1 MSDKTILAVP
11 GSKKK
16 MSVPKPLKRSLQ
28 VLVSVALTCLVVLA
42 LILGNA
48 MLMAKGSSSQG
59 FHNWLAFIQRGDI
72 QTTMVLTAIVSVLFV
87 YWQRDQEREKR

>member
-1 MSDKTILAVP
+1 MSEKTILAVP

-16 MSVPKPLKRSLQ
+16 LSVPRPVKRSLQ
-28 VLVSVALTCLVVLA
+28 VVVSVALTCLVVLA

-48 MLMAKGSSSQG
+48 MLMAKGTSSQG
-59 FHNWLAFIQRGDI
+59 ISNWLAFIQRGDI
-72 QTTMVLTAIVSVLFV
+72 QTTMVLTAIVSVMLV